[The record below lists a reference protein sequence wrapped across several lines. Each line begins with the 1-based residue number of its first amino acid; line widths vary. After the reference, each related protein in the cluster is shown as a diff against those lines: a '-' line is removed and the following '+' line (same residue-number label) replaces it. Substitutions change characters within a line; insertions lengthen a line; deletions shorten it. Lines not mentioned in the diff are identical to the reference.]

1 MQFSFWYTLGKRK
14 LCYPPVRR
22 PASFMVDCV
31 VDFNTFEDMF
41 STWLYI
47 ENQEILSF
55 VIAMHG
61 EQYLFV
67 S

>member
-14 LCYPPVRR
+14 LCYPPVGR

-55 VIAMHG
+55 
-61 EQYLFV
+61 LL
-67 S
+67 